1 METTI
6 SRGLKIIQKE
16 KSVCPYPASLYTAIL
31 TCWQEQGCRD
41 SFRVSRSILMPIS
54 CIRSFATYHK
64 CLRVLVQRGYIC
76 YTPSH
81 SNRLDSEV
89 TLLGNNLLQISK
101 SEGGER

>member
-6 SRGLKIIQKE
+6 SSLLKIIQIDKA
-16 KSVCPYPASLYTAIL
+16 VGPYPVSLYAAIL
-31 TCWQEQGCRD
+31 MCWQEQGCRD

-54 CIRSFATYHK
+54 GIRSFATYHK

-81 SNRLDSEV
+81 SNRLASEV